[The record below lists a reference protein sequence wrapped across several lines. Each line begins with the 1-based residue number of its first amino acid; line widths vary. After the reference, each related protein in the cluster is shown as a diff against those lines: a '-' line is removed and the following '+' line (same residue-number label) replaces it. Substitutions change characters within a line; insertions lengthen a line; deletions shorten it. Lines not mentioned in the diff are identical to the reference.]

1 MTGPLVVLAPDKFKG
16 SATAA
21 AVAAALA
28 RGLARTAPGARVLQR
43 PIADGGEGSV
53 DLLLGHGWE
62 ERRATVD
69 GPLGDPVVAR
79 WARLGSTAVVE
90 AAAACGLALLP
101 GPPSPRTAVA
111 GSTRGVGQ
119 LLDRAIEPGVDR
131 LVVGIGGTATSDGG
145 RGAVE
150 YVVGGHLGQ
159 VPDRWAGVRVEVA
172 CDVRNPLLGP
182 TGAAAVYG
190 PQKGADPSTV
200 RSLEARL
207 AAWAALLADGCGRDL
222 ATMPG
227 TGAGGGLA
235 FGLAAGLGAT
245 LVPGLATLVELTGT
259 ADLVRRADLL
269 VVGEGSLD
277 DQSLYGKGPVAL
289 AGLAAADGVPVV
301 AVVGRSLVD
310 RAEAA
315 EAGIGQVRTLLDLEP
330 DPVAC
335 MLRAVDLLEQVG
347 AELGVG
353 LADAPV

>member
-1 MTGPLVVLAPDKFKG
+1 
-16 SATAA
+16 
-21 AVAAALA
+21 
-28 RGLARTAPGARVLQR
+28 
-43 PIADGGEGSV
+43 
-53 DLLLGHGWE
+53 
-62 ERRATVD
+62 
-69 GPLGDPVVAR
+69 
-79 WARLGSTAVVE
+79 
-90 AAAACGLALLP
+90 
-101 GPPSPRTAVA
+101 
-111 GSTRGVGQ
+111 
-119 LLDRAIEPGVDR
+119 
-131 LVVGIGGTATSDGG
+131 
-145 RGAVE
+145 
-150 YVVGGHLGQ
+150 
-159 VPDRWAGVRVEVA
+159 
-172 CDVRNPLLGP
+172 
-182 TGAAAVYG
+182 
-190 PQKGADPSTV
+190 
-200 RSLEARL
+200 
-207 AAWAALLADGCGRDL
+207 
-222 ATMPG
+222 MPG